1 LCRYEPNYGALSALS
16 PKIKKN
22 RVFQGASIPKKQKKE
37 KKLNIIT
44 RGDVYYADLPDG
56 QGSEQQGCRPIVV
69 LQNNVGNKNSPTVVV
84 AAITSKICKNNMPT
98 HIEIVGYLPQKSV
111 VLLEQIFTLD
121 KHRIKNY
128 IATLDE
134 NLMTQINNGLRVS
147 LSY

>member
-1 LCRYEPNYGALSALS
+1 M
-16 PKIKKN
+16 
-22 RVFQGASIPKKQKKE
+22 
-37 KKLNIIT
+37 NIIT